1 MFVAIK
7 SSCVNPKNLFC
18 FVCGK
23 YTPSHHKRSIMT
35 IPIMEAYE
43 AFFSIRTQRENYVHG
58 PASVCNDCNQALL
71 RLKNGQYPRPPL
83 PFSTPMIWKAPSNHT
98 NDCYFCLTKTIGEGK
113 KKFAQYP
120 DSIPSAMK
128 PIPCE
133 LEVGVPM
140 GAQTNLPIT
149 TSATVSPPTQTVIKK
164 ALSALESVVKL
175 PATTNW
181 SVSVKKVKLDNAQQ
195 KQEIPT
201 TPLVSQKISNANMPH
216 SFTPPVPMKQQQHQL
231 KVRPDIQLKQ
241 FHTLP
246 ERIKLPQQPV
256 QKAQINTVNERQ
268 QPIRQTQLQ
277 QMNMQQI
284 TTASIAQKED
294 RPLTKPTLPVYQN
307 EPITIEIDDDE
318 PEERNKPVEP
328 TVKSVLQ
335 TSAVP
340 CQQQQ
345 QQQQHG
351 TPSFRGTATRVP
363 STQSSS
369 SVSANG
375 VSSTSTISHKPHLL
389 TPSDL
394 VSLIRELELPRD
406 KASLL
411 IDRFRQWNLLDNQC
425 IMQFND
431 SSGKNAEH
439 RRRAPK
445 SGLPQTTASPSAVHS
460 TCLNNRKRQGMC

>member
-43 AFFSIRTQRENYVHG
+43 AFFSIRTQKEDYVHG

-71 RLKNGQYPRPPL
+71 RLKIGQYPRPPL

-98 NDCYFCLTKTIGEGK
+98 NDCYFCMTKTIGEGK
-113 KKFAQYP
+113 KKIAQYP

-133 LEVGVPM
+133 LEVAVPV
-140 GAQTNLPIT
+140 GSQPNSALAT
-149 TSATVSPPTQTVIKK
+149 TIAAMPPAPVTIKK

-175 PATTNW
+175 PVSPNW
-181 SVSVKKVKLDNAQQ
+181 SVSVKKVKLDNVHQ

-201 TPLVSQKISNANMPH
+201 TPLVAQKQLVSD
-216 SFTPPVPMKQQQHQL
+216 VPIPAMSIPDAPIRQQHQQL

-241 FHTLP
+241 IHTLP
-246 ERIKLPQQPV
+246 ESIRISQQIVPKPPV
-256 QKAQINTVNERQ
+256 NASKGQHKRR
-268 QPIRQTQLQ
+268 PQLQ
-277 QMNMQQI
+277 QMHLQRIPTSMANI
-284 TTASIAQKED
+284 PQKDD
-294 RPLTKPTLPVYQN
+294 RTLTKPVIPAYTVFSN

-318 PEERNKPVEP
+318 PEERSKPVAP
-328 TVKSVLQ
+328 TAKPAVK
-335 TSAVP
+335 TNGVP
-340 CQQQQ
+340 FQQQYQ
-345 QQQQHG
+345 NG
-351 TPSFRGTATRVP
+351 TPCSRSTAVRM
-363 STQSSS
+363 S
-369 SVSANG
+369 SVSTNV
-375 VSSTSTISHKPHLL
+375 VSSTSTISQKPHLM
-389 TPSDL
+389 TASDL

-411 IDRFRQWNLLDNQC
+411 IDRFRERNLLDNQC
-425 IMQFND
+425 LSQIG
-431 SSGKNAEH
+431 SGSNKTPEF

-445 SGLPQTTASPSAVHS
+445 SALSQTATAPALVHS
-460 TCLNNRKRQGMC
+460 TSSNKRKWQGMC